1 MQKEDLLSSLAA
13 TILISLFL
21 IPTLINTG
29 LYDKLPISPLLFILI
44 VPVLGLFGLFVANL
58 IGKKIPL
65 IWQFGKFAT
74 VGFLNTAIDFGI
86 LNLLIFLTNVTQG
99 IQIVP
104 LNAISFSV
112 AVINSYFWNKKW
124 VFDASKKGNFVTFVL
139 VTIIGLLINSG
150 IVYVITTFIPPVI
163 VSSPTLW
170 ANIAKALATAIS
182 LFWNFA
188 GYKLIVFKK

>member
-188 GYKLIVFKK
+188 GYKLIVFRR

>member
-86 LNLLIFLTNVTQG
+86 LNLLIFLTSVTQG
-99 IQIVP
+99 VQIVP

-188 GYKLIVFKK
+188 GYKLIVFRR